1 VSGVSCLVVAQF
13 LLIRRGTCRG
23 GGVCEWGR
31 VVGQCFFCVARIDVD
46 TSATLEQERVAQIY
60 FKIYL

>member
-1 VSGVSCLVVAQF
+1 LLGLGVGGGA
-13 LLIRRGTCRG
+13 GGGGGGGG
-23 GGVCEWGR
+23 GGVFEWGR
-31 VVGQCFFCVARIDVD
+31 VVGQCFFCVARVDVD